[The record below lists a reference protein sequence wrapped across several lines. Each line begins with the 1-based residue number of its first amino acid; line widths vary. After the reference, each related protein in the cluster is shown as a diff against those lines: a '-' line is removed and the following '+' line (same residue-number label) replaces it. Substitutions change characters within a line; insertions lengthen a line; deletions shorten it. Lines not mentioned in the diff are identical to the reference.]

1 MKNTTRE
8 SWLLEAIKL
17 ITPHFESVGYKVPKN
32 IRVTCGWPSTK
43 ALSSGARR
51 IGECWPAEASK
62 EKMFNIFIS
71 PFLSLDGSGEPIDT
85 LVHEVVHA
93 VVGLENKHNKV
104 FGKCARAVGLEGKL
118 TSTNPGEELLN
129 KISKWEKTLGKYP
142 HDVLD
147 QTMRPTKKQTT
158 RMIKMECGDC
168 GYVCRTAKKWLDLC
182 GPVECP
188 EHGAMEVS

>member
-32 IRVTCGWPSTK
+32 IRVTCGWPSTR
-43 ALSSGARR
+43 ALGKRR
-51 IGECWPAEASK
+51 AVGQCWSAESSK
-62 EKMFNIFIS
+62 ENMFNIFIS
-71 PFLSLDGSGEPIDT
+71 PFLAADGSGEPVDT

-93 VVGLENKHNKV
+93 VVGLHEKHNKV
-104 FGKCARAVGLEGKL
+104 FKKCALAVGLEGKM
-118 TSTNPGEELLN
+118 TSASAGEELLK
-129 KISKWEKTLGKYP
+129 KIAKWEKTLGAYP

-147 QTMRPTKKQTT
+147 QTKSPVKKQTT